1 MLTFPSILLKT
12 TKTTP
17 VTGFFL
23 GSLHLVF
30 LFFLFCAV
38 RAAAKSIAFDRAR
51 VDES

>member
-17 VTGFFL
+17 VTGFLL

-38 RAAAKSIAFDRAR
+38 RAKSIAFDRAR